1 MVNTKNAQIDGFLKY
16 YLALDR
22 APQYAVMVRGQWG
35 SGKTFFMERQLERYR
50 ENGGKALYVSLYGMA
65 SVKEIEEEFFRQ
77 LHPVLASKG
86 MAVAGKVA
94 RGLIKATLKID
105 FGDHSPVS
113 GSTSIGVPDI
123 SLPEYLKNTTG
134 MLLVFDDLERC
145 VIPINELLGY
155 INYFVEHDGYKV
167 VLIANEK
174 EILDRNEDNKK
185 PSTDYARIREKLIG
199 KTFEVEADLE
209 AAIQSFIPEIES
221 DPAREQVTRNLDDIR
236 ALYETS
242 GYKNLRHLR
251 QALMDFSRV
260 FDLLEESYQQNGALA
275 SHLLTLFLVY
285 SFEMKSGNLSEDE
298 LRMMRKMKFRNLLR
312 SGSEDK
318 GNAAE
323 RIEAKYAKFLPQE
336 TLLPD
341 SMWASLM
348 STGLVDQNEFRE
360 AVRNSGYFPKEEA
373 EWVRLWNFTSLED
386 EDAEELIAKVS
397 SDFSMNTF
405 REAGVLLHVTG
416 ALLMMA
422 SLGAYKVARQEIL
435 TQAIANVDALRK
447 SGDLR
452 ESTFN
457 FAGGSA
463 ESFAGLGFQSNDSPE
478 LLELKTYLR
487 DQIGKSQEDAYPS
500 EAARLLEL
508 VVDDP
513 EKFVRSVTQSSHAE
527 SRFYSVPILIYAD
540 PQAFVTKIVDATA
553 SAQWLMR
560 GVFRERYQHQFYLGS
575 LAPEADWLITTSKLL
590 ASEVE
595 KRTGKLS
602 ADRLDTLAKEMVK
615 SAEKLRQFGL
625 KSNVA
630 ETVATAPDSQNAGA
644 ADSP

>member
-1 MVNTKNAQIDGFLKY
+1 MVNTKNTQIEGFLRY
-16 YLALDR
+16 YLALDL

-50 ENGGKALYVSLYGMA
+50 ETGGKALYVSLYGIA

-86 MAVAGKVA
+86 MAVASKVA

-105 FGDHSPVS
+105 FGDHGPVS

-145 VIPINELLGY
+145 VIPLSELLGY
-155 INYFVEHDGYKV
+155 INYFVEHDGYKD

-174 EILDRNEDNKK
+174 EILDRNEENKK

-221 DPAREQVTRNLDDIR
+221 DPAREQITRNLDNVC

-242 GYKNLRHLR
+242 GYRNLRHLR
-251 QALMDFSRV
+251 QALMDFARV
-260 FDLLEESYQQNGALA
+260 FDLLEEPYQQNNALT

-285 SFEMKSGNLSEDE
+285 SFEMKSGNLSEDD
-298 LRMMRKMKFRNLLR
+298 LRTMGKMAFRNLLR
-312 SGSEDK
+312 SRSEAEE
-318 GNAAE
+318 NAA
-323 RIEAKYAKFLPQE
+323 RRVEAKYAKFVPRE

-348 STGLVDQNEFRE
+348 STGLVDQNELRE
-360 AVRNSGYFPKEEA
+360 AVRNSGYFPKEES

-386 EDAEELIAKVS
+386 EQAEGLIAKVS
-397 SDFSMNTF
+397 DDFNKNAF

-422 SLGAYKVARQEIL
+422 SLGVYRVARQGIL
-435 TQAIANVDALRK
+435 RQAIANVDALRQ

-457 FAGGSA
+457 FSSGST
-463 ESFAGLGFQSNDSPE
+463 EGFAGLGFQSNDSPE
-478 LLELKTYLR
+478 LLQLKTYLR
-487 DQIGKSQEDAYPS
+487 DQIRKAQEDAYPG

-508 VVDDP
+508 VADDP
-513 EKFVRSVTQSSHAE
+513 EKFVRSVTQCNHAD
-527 SRFYSVPILIYAD
+527 SQFYSVPILMHAD
-540 PQAFVTKIVDATA
+540 PQAFVAKLVDSTA

-560 GVFRERYQHQFYLGS
+560 SAFRERYQHDFYLGS
-575 LAPEADWLITTSKLL
+575 LVPEADWLVTTSGLL
-590 ASEVE
+590 ASEVA

-602 ADRLDTLAKEMVK
+602 ADRLNTLAKEMANG
-615 SAEKLRQFGL
+615 AEKLRQFGL

-630 ETVATAPDSQNAGA
+630 ESIATVPDSRSAGA
-644 ADSP
+644 ADAS

>member
-1 MVNTKNAQIDGFLKY
+1 MVNTKNAQIEGFIRY

-22 APQYAVMVRGQWG
+22 APQYAIMVRGQWG
-35 SGKTFFMERQLERYR
+35 SGKTFFMERQLDRYR

-123 SLPEYLKNTTG
+123 SLPEYLKNTSG

-145 VIPINELLGY
+145 AIPINELLGY

-167 VLIANEK
+167 ILIANEK
-174 EILDRNEDNKK
+174 EILDSDEGNKK
-185 PSTDYARIREKLIG
+185 PSTEYARIREKLIG

-221 DPAREQVTRNLDDIR
+221 NPAREKITRNLDNIR

-260 FDLLEESYQQNGALA
+260 FELLEESYQQNEALA

-285 SFEMKSGNLSEDE
+285 SFEVKSGNLSEDD
-298 LRMMRKMKFRNLLR
+298 LRVMRKMKFRNLFR
-312 SGSEDK
+312 SKSEDK
-318 GNAAE
+318 EDAAE
-323 RIEAKYAKFLPQE
+323 RVEAKYAKFLPQE

-348 STGLVDQNEFRE
+348 STGLVDQNDFRE

-386 EDAEELIAKVS
+386 EEAEQLIAKVS
-397 SDFSMNTF
+397 GDFKANTF
-405 REAGVLLHVTG
+405 REAGLLLHVAG
-416 ALLMMA
+416 VLLMMA
-422 SLGAYKVARQEIL
+422 SLGAYKVSRQDIL
-435 TQAIANVDALRK
+435 KQAIANVDALRQ

-457 FAGGSA
+457 FPSGSTD
-463 ESFAGLGFQSNDSPE
+463 SFAGLGFQSNDSAE
-478 LLELKTYLR
+478 LRDLKAYLR
-487 DQIGKSQEDAYPS
+487 DQIEKAHEDAYPN
-500 EAARLLEL
+500 EAVHLLEL
-508 VVDDP
+508 MADDP
-513 EKFVRSVTQSSHAE
+513 EKFVRSVTQSNHAE

-540 PQAFVTKIVDATA
+540 PQAFVTKLVDATA
-553 SAQWLMR
+553 SAQWLVR
-560 GVFRERYQHQFYLGS
+560 GAFRERYQHQFYLGT
-575 LAPEADWLITTSKLL
+575 LASEADWLIKTSGLL
-590 ASEVE
+590 ASEAG

-615 SAEKLRQFGL
+615 GAEKLRQYGSN
-625 KSNVA
+625 SNVA
-630 ETVATAPDSQNAGA
+630 ESVATSPDSQSAGA
-644 ADSP
+644 ADSA